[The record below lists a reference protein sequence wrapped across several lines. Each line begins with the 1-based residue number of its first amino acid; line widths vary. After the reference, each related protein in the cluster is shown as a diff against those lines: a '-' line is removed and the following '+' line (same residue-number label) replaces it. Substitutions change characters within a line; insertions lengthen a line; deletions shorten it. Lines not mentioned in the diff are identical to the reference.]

1 MLYRILI
8 IITCMSIL
16 WSQDQS
22 EIQQLRDEIKAL
34 KNRVETLE
42 EQLEQKNSP
51 TGREYEQ
58 QVNKIDS
65 LQKKVGQYDEVIR
78 ALEEQEKSEYDFD
91 VFWDNRLVFESIN
104 KQVRITFG
112 GFAQLDIGFINEDA
126 AITEQI
132 DKADDFADFRSFRP
146 TITGDIGRY
155 FFVFQPDLAIDN
167 EIAFRNVFFGVRG
180 LPFNGTLQ
188 IGFFREFFSLEAVQG
203 LPNLAFMDRA
213 SLVDLTPGF
222 QLGIQYM
229 GRVLNERFTFAAGIF
244 REVED
249 DDPPRV
255 EDSGSY
261 AGTFRVT
268 GLPIYEQEGKY
279 LMHLGAGYS
288 YRNPLDNQVQF
299 NARPEIDNGPQFVDT
314 GVIQNVDEVQLFS
327 LEWAMVASSFSL
339 QSEALVSLF
348 EIDGND
354 RENVWAF
361 YAFASYLLTGEYRPY
376 LKNAATFGRVS
387 PFNSFLDEE
396 NATGAIELAVRYSR
410 IDLNDDTVR
419 GRRMDDITLGINWYI
434 NPFLRIQLNYIY
446 SILKNLDDADL
457 VDAHILAMRLQVAF

>member
-8 IITCMSIL
+8 IIACINIL
-16 WSQDQS
+16 WSQEQS
-22 EIQQLRDEIKAL
+22 EIQQLREEIKAL

-51 TGREYEQ
+51 TGKEYDQ
-58 QVNKIDS
+58 QAEKIDS
-65 LQKKVGQYDEVIR
+65 LEKKVGQYDEVIR
-78 ALEEQEKSEYDFD
+78 ALEEQEKSDDDFE
-91 VFWDNRLVFESIN
+91 VFWDNKLVLRSIN
-104 KQVRITFG
+104 KEIKITFG
-112 GFAQLDIGFINEDA
+112 GFAQLDIGFIHEDA

-132 DKADDFADFRSFRP
+132 DRAEDFADFRSFRP
-146 TITGDIGRY
+146 TITGEIGRY

-167 EIAFRNVFFGVRG
+167 EIAFRNVFFGMKG

-188 IGFFREFFSLEAVQG
+188 VGFFREFISLEAVQG
-203 LPNLAFMDRA
+203 LPFLTFMDRA

-222 QLGIQYM
+222 QLGAQYM
-229 GRVLNERFTFAAGIF
+229 GRVFDERLTFAAGIF

-255 EDSGSY
+255 EDGGSY

-268 GLPIYEQEGKY
+268 GLPIYEEQGKY

-288 YRNPLDNQVQF
+288 YRSPLDNRVQF

-314 GVIQNVDEVQLFS
+314 GVIENVNDVQLFS
-327 LEWAMVASSFSL
+327 FEWAAVMSSFSL
-339 QSEALVSLF
+339 QSEAMVAVF
-348 EIDGND
+348 DIDGND
-354 RENVWAF
+354 KENVWAF
-361 YAFASYLLTGEYRPY
+361 YVFASYLLTGEYRPY
-376 LKNAATFGRVS
+376 LKKAATFGGVS

-419 GRRMDDITLGINWYI
+419 GRRMDDITLGVNWYI
-434 NPFLRIQLNYIY
+434 NPFIRVQVNYIY
-446 SILKNLDDADL
+446 SILRNLDAADF
-457 VDAHILAMRLQVAF
+457 VDAHILAMRLQVTF